1 MEQNTKGGLVWGLT
15 VGACLLFAL
24 ATPTGQAILGRVPQL
39 IGMDLNKKPISIP
52 AGLTAERTLVLVSF
66 QRGHGKDVD
75 TWISGMSLREGGA
88 VQYVRMPI
96 LNDPGDLDGRRA
108 VETRL
113 QARVTNTQER
123 SKVVPVF
130 TDQQAFLKSVGLTST
145 QQISALVLNR
155 NCEVLAR
162 VEGAFTPEKKG
173 LIEDALKAAL

>member
-1 MEQNTKGGLVWGLT
+1 MDQKWKDS
-15 VGACLLFAL
+15 LLWASIASFAVL
-24 ATPTGQAILGRVPQL
+24 LAFATPTGQAILGRVPQL
-39 IGMDLNKKPISIP
+39 IGVDLNKKPISIP

-66 QRGHGKDVD
+66 QRGHGKDID

-96 LNDPGDLDGRRA
+96 LNDPGSLDGRSA

-113 QARVTNTQER
+113 QARVTNPQER

-130 TDQQAFLKSVGLTST
+130 TDQQTFLKSVGLTTTES
-145 QQISALVLNR
+145 ISALVLNR
-155 NCEVLAR
+155 NGEVLAR
-162 VEGAFTPEKKG
+162 VEGPFSAEKKR

>member
-15 VGACLLFAL
+15 VGACMLFAL

-75 TWISGMSLREGGA
+75 TWISGMSLRDSGA
-88 VQYVRMPI
+88 VPYVRMPI
-96 LNDPGDLDGRRA
+96 LNDPGNLDGRSA
-108 VETRL
+108 IETRL
-113 QARVTNTQER
+113 QARVTNPQER

-130 TDQQAFLKSVGLTST
+130 TDQQAFLKSVGLTTT

-155 NCEVLAR
+155 NGEVLAR
-162 VEGAFTPEKKG
+162 VEGPFSVEKKG